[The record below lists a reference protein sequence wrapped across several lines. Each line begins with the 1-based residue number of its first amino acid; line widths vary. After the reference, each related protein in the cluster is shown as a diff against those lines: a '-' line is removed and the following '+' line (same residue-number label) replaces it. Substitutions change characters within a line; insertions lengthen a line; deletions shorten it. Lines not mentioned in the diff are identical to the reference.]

1 MRREYLLTLCRIR
14 GSAKNDVFIFHISL
28 QKKLTYSVTARSPG
42 KKKFMRHEKKTSIP
56 EKQVF

>member
-42 KKKFMRHEKKTSIP
+42 KKTFYGT
-56 EKQVF
+56 QQN